1 MIDDIFKNE
10 KEDPRL
16 IRHIIKCYYCLSE
29 NQNTNP
35 VLKKCIP
42 QNLIQV
48 IEKYGADEQIQKFYN
63 LLKINL
69 DKPAMQN

>member
-29 NQNTNP
+29 NQKYNFIRRKM
-35 VLKKCIP
+35 LKQGWGFGLVK
-42 QNLIQV
+42 
-48 IEKYGADEQIQKFYN
+48 
-63 LLKINL
+63 
-69 DKPAMQN
+69 